1 MTQQDVQLFS
11 LSQPQQRIWYTELL
25 YPNRNTSTIIAT
37 VKIRG
42 TVRIDALQQA
52 MNRVIAQNDSFRIK
66 ITAQDGIPYQYV
78 EPFTAES
85 IETLQVTPE
94 EAKEW
99 LKRYNPQPFSL
110 LDSQLYRFVILQL
123 GAEETWFNFKM
134 HHIISDGVS
143 MNQAINEITGH
154 YMDIVHGTGQDAP
167 TKGNPYLDFIQ
178 VEQSYEQSDRYQK
191 DKTYWTEKFADLPET
206 TGLKSYNP
214 LTLSTAARR
223 ESFILEHELYRG
235 VTGFCEE
242 HKISIFTFFLAALY
256 IYLHKVTGEQDLTV
270 GTLYANR
277 TSKKEKD
284 TIGMF
289 VSTVATRLLV
299 EPESELLTFLQGVG
313 KEQASILRHQRYPY
327 NKIIQDL
334 REQQSSL
341 DIQRLFGASIQYRT
355 LSFSRFDEAIQQV
368 DNDFCGDT
376 VNDFDIHMVEMLDDD
391 RLVLYLDYRTELF
404 SEQEIA
410 RIIRQFLSVAEHM
423 VQGPHKRIQ
432 ELSLIGEE
440 ERAQIVDVF
449 NATAVEYP
457 HEAGIH
463 ELFEEQAERT
473 PNQTAV
479 VFGNARLTYG
489 ELNIKAN
496 RLAHTLRGH
505 GVTAEQ
511 TVGIVAERST
521 DMIVG
526 MLAILKAGG
535 AYVPIDPD
543 YPAERVRYLLEDSG
557 AKLLLV
563 QHTEQQLE
571 EYTGIVL
578 DLSDAK
584 VYGAENDQGLN
595 TVHWEQN
602 EAYHADYADY
612 TNLKNE
618 ILNES
623 SSSVIDSTAGEQE
636 RKFGNRLA
644 YLMYTS
650 GTTGQPKGVM
660 VEHRNVVRLVKST
673 NYAQLDADTR
683 ILQTGAVVFDASTFE
698 IWGALLN
705 GGQLV
710 LVSQDVILDAPKLK
724 EAVRNHGITTMWLTA
739 PLFNQLSQQDL
750 ELFEGVQELLVG
762 GDVLSVPH
770 INRVLEAHPSLRIIN
785 GYGPTE
791 NTTFSTTH
799 AIARVQLEAVP
810 IGRPIHNSTAYVVDR
825 SMQLQPVGAWG
836 ELIVGGDGVARGY
849 RNRPDLTAEKFVD
862 SPFRSGERCYRT
874 GDLVRWNE
882 DGTLEYKGRID
893 AQVKIRG
900 YRIELG
906 EVEAQLLKLEA
917 VQEAVVIARE
927 DEQGQKQL
935 CAYVVTLADIAAS
948 ELRSAM
954 SQELPGYMVPSYFV
968 QLEQLPLTPNGKVDR
983 RALPQPEGSVDSGE
997 DYVAAR
1003 NEVERTLVS
1012 VWQSVLGIEHIGV
1025 LDNFF
1030 HLGGDS
1036 IKAIQVSSRLLQ
1048 NGYKLE
1054 MRELFQYPTIA
1065 ELNGRVQRVSRVSDQ
1080 GEVSGNVALTP
1091 IQHWFIEQQPSNP
1104 EHYNQ
1109 ALMLHR
1115 EDRLDETALRQA
1127 LQRIVEHHDA
1137 LRIVFRQN
1145 ADGGYEAWNR
1155 GVQEGELYSLEVVDF
1170 TNESDFAHL
1179 LENKA
1184 SEIQSSIRLDE
1195 GPLVKLGLFRCT
1207 DGDHLLVAIH
1217 HFVVD
1222 GVSWRILLEDLASGY
1237 EQALQGESVRLPNK
1251 TDSFRLWADQL
1262 SAYANSGAL
1271 ENERAYWE
1279 QIEQAGKSQ
1288 ASLPK
1293 DYTRKS
1299 QAKPQL
1305 RDDRTLTVA
1314 WTVEETEQF
1323 LKQAHRAYNTEAND
1337 LLLTALGTAIQEWAG
1352 IRQVLVNLEGHGRE
1366 AILPDVDITRT
1377 IGWFT
1382 SQFPVVLDMGE
1393 EQNVGRRVKNVKEG
1407 LRRLPHK
1414 GIGYGIL
1421 RYLADR
1427 EGEAPFISEPEISF
1441 NYLGQFDQDL
1451 KNNAFRMSPYSIGA
1465 SISDTL
1471 TKRYALDIN
1480 GMITDGALELTISYS
1495 NKMFMKKSIKKLA
1508 DLLQESLRE
1517 VLAHCVEKELP
1528 ELTPS
1533 DLSFQGLT
1541 AVELDH
1547 IVEQTAAAGELENIY
1562 SLTPMQKGILFH
1574 GLMEPKSGAYFEQAT
1589 FDLQGSFQVE
1599 AFAESLN
1606 QLVDR
1611 HQIFRTNFYSGWNEQ
1626 PLQVVYRHKH
1636 AGFRFEDVRSMGQG
1650 EQDAYIA
1657 DFAERDK
1664 VEGFNFSSGE
1674 LMRVSVLRTGEESYR
1689 FVWSFHH
1696 ILMDGWCLFLVVG
1709 EAFNTYFAILEDRKP
1724 ELVPITPYSEYIE
1737 WLERQDNAE
1746 AERFWSDYFA
1756 GFEQQTVLP
1765 QAKQLDGHAKEYEAD
1780 KLSFTLG
1787 REVTER
1793 INKLVKQKQV
1803 TVNTLLQA
1811 AWGVV
1816 LQRYNNS
1823 RDVVFGSVVSG
1834 RSADIPGIDKMIGL
1848 FINTV
1853 PVRIHSEK
1861 DITFAALMKQIQE
1874 QALASRAYETYPLY
1888 EIQALT
1894 EQKQD
1899 LVNHIM
1905 VFENY
1910 PVEQRMEQMGSR
1922 GENGFTIANASVSE
1936 QTNYDFNITVV
1947 PGDEIHVH
1955 LEYNARVLERTAVE
1969 QIREH
1974 LLHIIEEA
1982 INRPDELVD
1991 ELELVTASEKAK
2003 IIDGFGSVGVSAWSD
2018 EKQSEG
2024 VFHAYVEE
2032 QAQLVPDHVAVVY
2045 EERQLTYRELNER
2058 ANQLARRL
2066 RNEGIGRESIVGI
2079 LSERSVDMLVGVLA
2093 VWKAGG
2099 AYVPLD
2105 ADYPSERIRFMLEDS
2120 GATVL
2125 LTQTGLQERAQA
2137 WLNESRWAL
2146 AEGKAEGELETAVS
2160 IETMERDSLNE
2171 GLSLKSDSESD
2182 SEVASESAANL
2193 RLHTVLALDDESLYT
2208 GDATDVEHIN
2218 EPQDLAY
2225 VIYTSGTTGRPKGV
2239 MIEHR
2244 SLVNTAAAYRRDYR
2258 LNQFPVRLLQLA
2270 SFSFDVFVGDIART
2284 LYNGGTMVIC
2294 PKDDRIDPSRLYGW
2308 IRDYQITVFESTPA
2322 LIIPFMQHVHEHGLD
2337 MSSLELLITSSDS
2350 CSVTDY
2356 RVLQERF
2363 GADIRIMNS
2372 YGVTEAA
2379 IDSSFYDE
2387 ELSKLPSSGSV
2398 PIGQAWL
2405 NARFYIV
2412 DSQLNPVPIGV
2423 LGELCIGGAG
2433 VARGYLNRADL
2444 TAEKFVANPYVAGE
2458 RLYRTGDLARWMPDG
2473 NVDFIGR
2480 MDYQVK
2486 IRGYRI
2492 ELGEIETAIQRV
2504 PGVRQAVVID
2514 RTDERGHKY
2523 LCGYITGEAELR
2535 IEEVQTEL
2543 EAGLPAHMVPARLM
2557 RLETIP
2563 LTSNGKIDRKAL
2575 PEPEGS
2581 IHTGA
2586 AYVAP
2591 RTTVEQVLASVWA
2604 GVLGA
2609 ETVGTQDNFFELG
2622 GDSIKALQVSSRL
2635 LQAGYRLDMKDL
2647 FSNPTVASLSPLLRT
2662 DGKIASQE
2670 EAVGKV
2676 DLTPIQR
2683 WFFEQQPV
2691 DLHHSNQAMMLYRA
2705 GRFDVDALRRTME
2718 RIVQHHDAL
2727 RTVFRETEQGYA
2739 AWNRSVVEGELYTL
2753 DIVDFSRVEDEST
2766 AVEAK
2771 ASEIQ
2776 ASIHLSEGPLVKL
2789 GLFHCAEGDHLLI
2802 VIHHLVVDGVSWR
2815 ILLEDLASGYEQ
2827 AVAGKTGTAIRLPHK
2842 TDSFQAWAKQLS
2854 AYANRATI
2862 GRELAYWQH
2871 IEQAE
2876 ASLAKPLPKDFAND
2890 NALLGDSEVVTVRWT
2905 KQETEQLLKQA
2916 HRAYNTEMNDLL
2928 LAALGKAVYDWSG
2941 SERVLVNLEGHGREA
2956 IVPNVDITRTVGWF
2970 TSQFPVVLDG
2980 SLGQGGNTARLIKRV
2995 KEGLRHIPQKGIGY
3009 GILRYLSDTN
3019 VLEKADVQL
3028 KAQPEISFNYLGQ
3041 FDQDYKGNDLKP
3053 SSYSIGVPVS
3063 TNAAMDFALD
3073 INGVIEDGELV
3084 FTIRYG
3090 TTQFRHETIARLGE
3104 LLASG
3109 LREVIH
3115 HCVAQERTVLT
3126 PSDVLLN
3133 HVTLDELEQLV
3144 EDTRDL
3150 GELENV
3156 YALTPMQKG
3165 MLFYSLMDE
3174 NSAAYFEQATFE
3186 LNGRFDVVAFGKS
3199 FDLLVQ
3205 RHEALRTN
3213 FISSWKDEPVQVVFR
3228 NRSGQLYYED
3238 LRGLEKEERKARVE
3252 AFTLADKAK
3261 GFNLAEDALIRVSIL
3276 QTGVETYHF
3285 VWSFHH
3291 ILMDGWCLSFMT
3303 QEVFGSYLAIRAG
3316 EEPVLEPVTPFSR
3329 FIEWLE
3335 RQDREA
3341 SLQYWSRYLADY
3353 EQQITL
3359 PQQKTQPKSIQAGE
3373 YVAEDM
3379 ECDFQPELVAQI
3391 ERVAKQNQVTV
3402 NTLIQTVWGVLLQKY
3417 NNSSDVVFGSVVSGR
3432 PGDIPGVEHMIGL
3445 FINTIPVRVQS
3456 EEGEAFNELM
3466 KRTQQQA
3473 LASNAYD
3480 AFPLYEIQALTEQ
3493 KQDLINHIMIFE
3505 NYPVEQQVE
3514 QLGGKGQEPFTIS
3527 NVVATEQT
3535 NYDLNVAVMPGEG
3548 IKIRFMYNTLCFDR
3562 KGIERLYGHFTR
3574 LLEQISLNPNVR
3586 VEELELVTAAEKQQI
3601 TAAFNDTACAFPS
3614 KQTIHQLFE
3623 DQVECTPDQVA
3634 LVFGNQSLTYREL
3647 NERAN
3652 SLARMLQ
3659 AQGVGPDKLVGLMV
3673 QRSVEMIVG
3682 LLAVL
3687 KAGGA
3692 YVPIDPEF
3700 PSSRIEYML
3709 EDSEAAVL
3717 LTRRELAEEHHCHA
3731 NTLFLEDAALYQGE
3745 SSNLETIARSEHLAY
3760 VIYTSGS
3767 TGNPKGVMLQHR
3779 SVLNFI
3785 TGMREAI
3792 DFEASQ
3798 TILSLTTI
3806 SFDIFVL
3813 ETILP
3818 LLGGMSVVLGDR
3830 QHQVNPQALGELITQ
3845 HSIEMLQMTPSRLQ
3859 MLLGHEAGSRA
3870 LRNVKVIMV
3879 GGEALPSKLL
3889 TALQEING
3897 PRIYNM
3903 YGPTETTVW
3912 SAVQE
3917 LTHAQDINIGRPI
3930 ANTQIYIM
3938 NASGELQPVGVPGEL
3953 CIAGEG
3959 LARGYWKREELTAE
3973 KFVNNPFAGG
3983 KAGHERMYHTGDL
3996 ARWTPDGNI
4005 EYLGRMDHQVKI
4017 RGYRIELGE
4026 IESQLLQVESVQ
4038 EAVIM
4043 ARGDETGQTQLVAY
4057 YVASQELGAGELRH
4071 ELGRELPSYMM
4082 PSYFIQL
4089 EQMPLTPNGKID
4101 RKSLPAPEGSL
4112 QSGADYVEPR
4122 TAPERALVAV
4132 WQSVLGVPTVGM
4144 LDNFFDLG
4152 GDSIKA
4158 IQIVSRAFQA
4168 GYKLDMKDLFRYP
4181 IVATLAPHM
4190 HEASRMVDQGEV
4202 SGETALLPIQHGFFA
4217 QEQVDA
4223 HHFNQ
4228 AVMLHR
4234 EQGFDEAALRQAL
4247 GKLTE
4252 HHDALRMVFS
4262 KTKQGYKA
4270 WNRGIQ
4276 EGELYHLDVLDFR
4289 DLTDEAMLSAAIEA
4303 KSSEIQSSIQLQ
4315 EGPLLKA
4322 GLFHCAD
4329 GDHLLMA
4336 IHHLVV
4342 DGVSWRILFEDL
4354 ATAYEQAVHQEVL
4367 QLPDKTDS
4375 FRSWA
4380 GQLSSYANSPAM
4392 ESEHAYWEQWNTAAW
4407 ADQVRLPEDQAQ
4419 AEPFTLAD
4427 TDTVVVQLTEEETE
4441 RLLKQAHRAYN
4452 TEVNDLLL
4460 TALGMMLYTWTG
4472 HERSLI
4478 NLEGHGREDILPDTD
4493 ISRTVGWFTSQY
4505 PVLLDIGRD
4514 HALSKQIKQV
4524 KESLRHI
4531 PNKGMGYGIWRY
4543 LSESGQT
4550 VGHQAFAEP
4559 QVSFNYLGQFDQDL
4573 QNSDMR
4579 RSPYSI
4585 GSVVSDRTKMK
4596 YALDV
4601 SGIVTNGVLELDIR
4615 YNGKAFRKDTVHIL
4629 ANLLKSNLL
4638 EMIEHCVTQERT
4650 ELTPSDV
4657 LLKGLTLEQLD
4668 TIKEQTKTVGELENV
4683 YPLTPMQKG
4692 MLFHSLMNAET
4703 GVYFEQATF
4712 DLEGHFEPSLFEESL
4727 KLLVSRH
4734 AILRTN
4740 FYSGWHGQPLQIVYR
4755 HKNPSFRY
4763 EDVRGREHAVAEFVA
4778 QDKVRNFDV
4787 GKDALMRVTVFR
4799 TGDSSYRFVWSFHHM
4814 VMDGWCLSLVTD
4826 EVFGAYV
4833 ALLEHKQPELAP
4845 VKPYSDYIEWLEDQ
4859 DTQEATRYWS
4869 DYLADFE
4876 QQTLLPGEN
4885 AQASVVARDEEPDES
4900 GAGSHS
4906 GYVSEK
4912 LPFML
4917 GKERTAALNQMA
4929 KQQHVT
4935 INTLLQSVWG
4945 VILQQYNNHQD
4956 VVFGGVVSG
4965 RPADIPGVENMIG
4978 LFINTIP
4985 VRICSAPDATFAEVL
5000 QRTQEQA
5007 LASGVYDTFPLYDIQ
5022 ALTEQK
5028 QDLIHHIMVFENY
5041 PIGQQM
5047 KQVGGSGE
5055 TRAQNGFSIAN
5066 VALAEQTNYDFNLI
5080 VVPDEDISIL
5090 LEYNALVY
5098 SRSAMERIQGHI
5110 DHVIGQIVDNPNIRV
5125 NELELVTPQEQ
5136 AQIVQVWGDTAAAY
5150 PQDQTL
5156 SALFEQ
5162 QAARTPD
5169 QVAVMCGSE
5178 SLTYAELNERANRL
5192 ARTLRAEGA
5201 QPDQPVGILVHRSL
5215 DMIVGIYAILKAG
5228 GAYVPIDPDY
5238 PADRIR
5244 FMLEDSGAKLV
5255 LTQSHLAEQASL
5267 SFDGQVLV
5275 LDRHEQSGQDI
5286 YHEDG
5291 SNLEPLAGPHHVA
5304 YVIYTSGSTGKPKA

>member
-52 MNRVIAQNDSFRIK
+52 MNWVIAQNDSFRIK

-235 VTGFCEE
+235 VTSFCEE

-432 ELSLIGEE
+432 ELSLISEE

-948 ELRSAM
+948 ELRSAL

-2137 WLNESRWAL
+2137 WL
-2146 AEGKAEGELETAVS
+2146 
-2160 IETMERDSLNE
+2160 
-2171 GLSLKSDSESD
+2171 
-2182 SEVASESAANL
+2182 
-2193 RLHTVLALDDESLYT
+2193 
-2208 GDATDVEHIN
+2208 
-2218 EPQDLAY
+2218 
-2225 VIYTSGTTGRPKGV
+2225 
-2239 MIEHR
+2239 
-2244 SLVNTAAAYRRDYR
+2244 
-2258 LNQFPVRLLQLA
+2258 
-2270 SFSFDVFVGDIART
+2270 
-2284 LYNGGTMVIC
+2284 
-2294 PKDDRIDPSRLYGW
+2294 
-2308 IRDYQITVFESTPA
+2308 
-2322 LIIPFMQHVHEHGLD
+2322 
-2337 MSSLELLITSSDS
+2337 
-2350 CSVTDY
+2350 
-2356 RVLQERF
+2356 
-2363 GADIRIMNS
+2363 
-2372 YGVTEAA
+2372 
-2379 IDSSFYDE
+2379 
-2387 ELSKLPSSGSV
+2387 
-2398 PIGQAWL
+2398 
-2405 NARFYIV
+2405 
-2412 DSQLNPVPIGV
+2412 
-2423 LGELCIGGAG
+2423 
-2433 VARGYLNRADL
+2433 
-2444 TAEKFVANPYVAGE
+2444 
-2458 RLYRTGDLARWMPDG
+2458 
-2473 NVDFIGR
+2473 
-2480 MDYQVK
+2480 
-2486 IRGYRI
+2486 
-2492 ELGEIETAIQRV
+2492 
-2504 PGVRQAVVID
+2504 
-2514 RTDERGHKY
+2514 
-2523 LCGYITGEAELR
+2523 
-2535 IEEVQTEL
+2535 
-2543 EAGLPAHMVPARLM
+2543 
-2557 RLETIP
+2557 
-2563 LTSNGKIDRKAL
+2563 
-2575 PEPEGS
+2575 
-2581 IHTGA
+2581 
-2586 AYVAP
+2586 
-2591 RTTVEQVLASVWA
+2591 
-2604 GVLGA
+2604 
-2609 ETVGTQDNFFELG
+2609 
-2622 GDSIKALQVSSRL
+2622 
-2635 LQAGYRLDMKDL
+2635 
-2647 FSNPTVASLSPLLRT
+2647 
-2662 DGKIASQE
+2662 
-2670 EAVGKV
+2670 
-2676 DLTPIQR
+2676 
-2683 WFFEQQPV
+2683 
-2691 DLHHSNQAMMLYRA
+2691 
-2705 GRFDVDALRRTME
+2705 
-2718 RIVQHHDAL
+2718 
-2727 RTVFRETEQGYA
+2727 
-2739 AWNRSVVEGELYTL
+2739 
-2753 DIVDFSRVEDEST
+2753 
-2766 AVEAK
+2766 
-2771 ASEIQ
+2771 
-2776 ASIHLSEGPLVKL
+2776 
-2789 GLFHCAEGDHLLI
+2789 
-2802 VIHHLVVDGVSWR
+2802 
-2815 ILLEDLASGYEQ
+2815 
-2827 AVAGKTGTAIRLPHK
+2827 
-2842 TDSFQAWAKQLS
+2842 
-2854 AYANRATI
+2854 
-2862 GRELAYWQH
+2862 
-2871 IEQAE
+2871 
-2876 ASLAKPLPKDFAND
+2876 
-2890 NALLGDSEVVTVRWT
+2890 
-2905 KQETEQLLKQA
+2905 
-2916 HRAYNTEMNDLL
+2916 
-2928 LAALGKAVYDWSG
+2928 
-2941 SERVLVNLEGHGREA
+2941 
-2956 IVPNVDITRTVGWF
+2956 
-2970 TSQFPVVLDG
+2970 
-2980 SLGQGGNTARLIKRV
+2980 
-2995 KEGLRHIPQKGIGY
+2995 
-3009 GILRYLSDTN
+3009 
-3019 VLEKADVQL
+3019 
-3028 KAQPEISFNYLGQ
+3028 
-3041 FDQDYKGNDLKP
+3041 
-3053 SSYSIGVPVS
+3053 
-3063 TNAAMDFALD
+3063 
-3073 INGVIEDGELV
+3073 
-3084 FTIRYG
+3084 
-3090 TTQFRHETIARLGE
+3090 
-3104 LLASG
+3104 
-3109 LREVIH
+3109 
-3115 HCVAQERTVLT
+3115 
-3126 PSDVLLN
+3126 
-3133 HVTLDELEQLV
+3133 
-3144 EDTRDL
+3144 
-3150 GELENV
+3150 
-3156 YALTPMQKG
+3156 
-3165 MLFYSLMDE
+3165 
-3174 NSAAYFEQATFE
+3174 
-3186 LNGRFDVVAFGKS
+3186 
-3199 FDLLVQ
+3199 
-3205 RHEALRTN
+3205 
-3213 FISSWKDEPVQVVFR
+3213 
-3228 NRSGQLYYED
+3228 
-3238 LRGLEKEERKARVE
+3238 
-3252 AFTLADKAK
+3252 
-3261 GFNLAEDALIRVSIL
+3261 
-3276 QTGVETYHF
+3276 
-3285 VWSFHH
+3285 
-3291 ILMDGWCLSFMT
+3291 
-3303 QEVFGSYLAIRAG
+3303 
-3316 EEPVLEPVTPFSR
+3316 
-3329 FIEWLE
+3329 
-3335 RQDREA
+3335 
-3341 SLQYWSRYLADY
+3341 
-3353 EQQITL
+3353 
-3359 PQQKTQPKSIQAGE
+3359 
-3373 YVAEDM
+3373 
-3379 ECDFQPELVAQI
+3379 
-3391 ERVAKQNQVTV
+3391 
-3402 NTLIQTVWGVLLQKY
+3402 
-3417 NNSSDVVFGSVVSGR
+3417 
-3432 PGDIPGVEHMIGL
+3432 
-3445 FINTIPVRVQS
+3445 
-3456 EEGEAFNELM
+3456 
-3466 KRTQQQA
+3466 
-3473 LASNAYD
+3473 
-3480 AFPLYEIQALTEQ
+3480 
-3493 KQDLINHIMIFE
+3493 
-3505 NYPVEQQVE
+3505 
-3514 QLGGKGQEPFTIS
+3514 
-3527 NVVATEQT
+3527 
-3535 NYDLNVAVMPGEG
+3535 
-3548 IKIRFMYNTLCFDR
+3548 
-3562 KGIERLYGHFTR
+3562 
-3574 LLEQISLNPNVR
+3574 
-3586 VEELELVTAAEKQQI
+3586 
-3601 TAAFNDTACAFPS
+3601 
-3614 KQTIHQLFE
+3614 
-3623 DQVECTPDQVA
+3623 
-3634 LVFGNQSLTYREL
+3634 
-3647 NERAN
+3647 
-3652 SLARMLQ
+3652 
-3659 AQGVGPDKLVGLMV
+3659 
-3673 QRSVEMIVG
+3673 
-3682 LLAVL
+3682 
-3687 KAGGA
+3687 
-3692 YVPIDPEF
+3692 
-3700 PSSRIEYML
+3700 
-3709 EDSEAAVL
+3709 
-3717 LTRRELAEEHHCHA
+3717 
-3731 NTLFLEDAALYQGE
+3731 
-3745 SSNLETIARSEHLAY
+3745 
-3760 VIYTSGS
+3760 
-3767 TGNPKGVMLQHR
+3767 
-3779 SVLNFI
+3779 
-3785 TGMREAI
+3785 
-3792 DFEASQ
+3792 
-3798 TILSLTTI
+3798 
-3806 SFDIFVL
+3806 
-3813 ETILP
+3813 
-3818 LLGGMSVVLGDR
+3818 
-3830 QHQVNPQALGELITQ
+3830 
-3845 HSIEMLQMTPSRLQ
+3845 
-3859 MLLGHEAGSRA
+3859 
-3870 LRNVKVIMV
+3870 
-3879 GGEALPSKLL
+3879 
-3889 TALQEING
+3889 
-3897 PRIYNM
+3897 
-3903 YGPTETTVW
+3903 
-3912 SAVQE
+3912 
-3917 LTHAQDINIGRPI
+3917 
-3930 ANTQIYIM
+3930 
-3938 NASGELQPVGVPGEL
+3938 
-3953 CIAGEG
+3953 
-3959 LARGYWKREELTAE
+3959 
-3973 KFVNNPFAGG
+3973 
-3983 KAGHERMYHTGDL
+3983 
-3996 ARWTPDGNI
+3996 
-4005 EYLGRMDHQVKI
+4005 
-4017 RGYRIELGE
+4017 
-4026 IESQLLQVESVQ
+4026 
-4038 EAVIM
+4038 
-4043 ARGDETGQTQLVAY
+4043 
-4057 YVASQELGAGELRH
+4057 
-4071 ELGRELPSYMM
+4071 
-4082 PSYFIQL
+4082 
-4089 EQMPLTPNGKID
+4089 
-4101 RKSLPAPEGSL
+4101 
-4112 QSGADYVEPR
+4112 
-4122 TAPERALVAV
+4122 
-4132 WQSVLGVPTVGM
+4132 
-4144 LDNFFDLG
+4144 
-4152 GDSIKA
+4152 
-4158 IQIVSRAFQA
+4158 
-4168 GYKLDMKDLFRYP
+4168 
-4181 IVATLAPHM
+4181 
-4190 HEASRMVDQGEV
+4190 
-4202 SGETALLPIQHGFFA
+4202 
-4217 QEQVDA
+4217 
-4223 HHFNQ
+4223 
-4228 AVMLHR
+4228 
-4234 EQGFDEAALRQAL
+4234 
-4247 GKLTE
+4247 
-4252 HHDALRMVFS
+4252 
-4262 KTKQGYKA
+4262 
-4270 WNRGIQ
+4270 
-4276 EGELYHLDVLDFR
+4276 
-4289 DLTDEAMLSAAIEA
+4289 
-4303 KSSEIQSSIQLQ
+4303 
-4315 EGPLLKA
+4315 
-4322 GLFHCAD
+4322 
-4329 GDHLLMA
+4329 
-4336 IHHLVV
+4336 
-4342 DGVSWRILFEDL
+4342 
-4354 ATAYEQAVHQEVL
+4354 
-4367 QLPDKTDS
+4367 
-4375 FRSWA
+4375 
-4380 GQLSSYANSPAM
+4380 
-4392 ESEHAYWEQWNTAAW
+4392 
-4407 ADQVRLPEDQAQ
+4407 
-4419 AEPFTLAD
+4419 
-4427 TDTVVVQLTEEETE
+4427 
-4441 RLLKQAHRAYN
+4441 
-4452 TEVNDLLL
+4452 
-4460 TALGMMLYTWTG
+4460 
-4472 HERSLI
+4472 
-4478 NLEGHGREDILPDTD
+4478 
-4493 ISRTVGWFTSQY
+4493 
-4505 PVLLDIGRD
+4505 
-4514 HALSKQIKQV
+4514 
-4524 KESLRHI
+4524 
-4531 PNKGMGYGIWRY
+4531 
-4543 LSESGQT
+4543 
-4550 VGHQAFAEP
+4550 
-4559 QVSFNYLGQFDQDL
+4559 
-4573 QNSDMR
+4573 
-4579 RSPYSI
+4579 
-4585 GSVVSDRTKMK
+4585 
-4596 YALDV
+4596 
-4601 SGIVTNGVLELDIR
+4601 
-4615 YNGKAFRKDTVHIL
+4615 
-4629 ANLLKSNLL
+4629 
-4638 EMIEHCVTQERT
+4638 
-4650 ELTPSDV
+4650 
-4657 LLKGLTLEQLD
+4657 
-4668 TIKEQTKTVGELENV
+4668 
-4683 YPLTPMQKG
+4683 
-4692 MLFHSLMNAET
+4692 
-4703 GVYFEQATF
+4703 
-4712 DLEGHFEPSLFEESL
+4712 
-4727 KLLVSRH
+4727 
-4734 AILRTN
+4734 
-4740 FYSGWHGQPLQIVYR
+4740 
-4755 HKNPSFRY
+4755 
-4763 EDVRGREHAVAEFVA
+4763 
-4778 QDKVRNFDV
+4778 
-4787 GKDALMRVTVFR
+4787 
-4799 TGDSSYRFVWSFHHM
+4799 
-4814 VMDGWCLSLVTD
+4814 
-4826 EVFGAYV
+4826 
-4833 ALLEHKQPELAP
+4833 
-4845 VKPYSDYIEWLEDQ
+4845 
-4859 DTQEATRYWS
+4859 
-4869 DYLADFE
+4869 
-4876 QQTLLPGEN
+4876 
-4885 AQASVVARDEEPDES
+4885 
-4900 GAGSHS
+4900 
-4906 GYVSEK
+4906 
-4912 LPFML
+4912 
-4917 GKERTAALNQMA
+4917 
-4929 KQQHVT
+4929 
-4935 INTLLQSVWG
+4935 
-4945 VILQQYNNHQD
+4945 
-4956 VVFGGVVSG
+4956 
-4965 RPADIPGVENMIG
+4965 
-4978 LFINTIP
+4978 
-4985 VRICSAPDATFAEVL
+4985 
-5000 QRTQEQA
+5000 
-5007 LASGVYDTFPLYDIQ
+5007 
-5022 ALTEQK
+5022 
-5028 QDLIHHIMVFENY
+5028 
-5041 PIGQQM
+5041 
-5047 KQVGGSGE
+5047 
-5055 TRAQNGFSIAN
+5055 
-5066 VALAEQTNYDFNLI
+5066 
-5080 VVPDEDISIL
+5080 
-5090 LEYNALVY
+5090 
-5098 SRSAMERIQGHI
+5098 
-5110 DHVIGQIVDNPNIRV
+5110 
-5125 NELELVTPQEQ
+5125 
-5136 AQIVQVWGDTAAAY
+5136 
-5150 PQDQTL
+5150 
-5156 SALFEQ
+5156 
-5162 QAARTPD
+5162 
-5169 QVAVMCGSE
+5169 
-5178 SLTYAELNERANRL
+5178 
-5192 ARTLRAEGA
+5192 
-5201 QPDQPVGILVHRSL
+5201 
-5215 DMIVGIYAILKAG
+5215 
-5228 GAYVPIDPDY
+5228 
-5238 PADRIR
+5238 
-5244 FMLEDSGAKLV
+5244 
-5255 LTQSHLAEQASL
+5255 
-5267 SFDGQVLV
+5267 
-5275 LDRHEQSGQDI
+5275 
-5286 YHEDG
+5286 
-5291 SNLEPLAGPHHVA
+5291 
-5304 YVIYTSGSTGKPKA
+5304 